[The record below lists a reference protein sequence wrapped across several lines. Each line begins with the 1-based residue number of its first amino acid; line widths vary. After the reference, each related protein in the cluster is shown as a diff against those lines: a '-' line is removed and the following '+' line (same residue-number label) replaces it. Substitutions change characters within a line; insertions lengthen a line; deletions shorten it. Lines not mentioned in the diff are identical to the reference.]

1 MIIHH
6 ARQLQKGSQ
15 VVCFN
20 GKATLYARV
29 VKTEPTLRGIRIV
42 ARYKKKDGTIGEM
55 ERTHRGFEFYSNFP
69 SANFPTMDELGV
81 TGEN

>member
-1 MIIHH
+1 MTIHH

-20 GKATLYARV
+20 GKATLYASV
-29 VKTEPTLRGIRIV
+29 VRTEPIRRGLRIV

-55 ERTHRGFEFYSNFP
+55 ERTHRGFEFYTDFP
-69 SANFPTMDELGV
+69 STNFPTMDELKIF
-81 TGEN
+81 